1 MDRVFH
7 DSSLFPGDL
16 FFPASHGELADF
28 FFDAGLDWVSE
39 AAAARFVPHPMQ
51 STFAGELVT
60 PHEGQTTFPVGRFF
74 SSAAL
79 ASSFHTS
86 AIPHLAQNLSLR
98 ATGDPQLLHEIDGLT
113 ATIVPSQ

>member
-16 FFPASHGELADF
+16 FFPASRDEPADI
-28 FFDAGLDWVSE
+28 FFDACLDWFSE
-39 AAAARFVPHPMQ
+39 VAVARFVPHPEQ
-51 STFAGELVT
+51 STFADEFVT
-60 PHEGQTTFPVGRFF
+60 PHEGQTSFPVGRCF

-113 ATIVPSQ
+113 ATIVPS